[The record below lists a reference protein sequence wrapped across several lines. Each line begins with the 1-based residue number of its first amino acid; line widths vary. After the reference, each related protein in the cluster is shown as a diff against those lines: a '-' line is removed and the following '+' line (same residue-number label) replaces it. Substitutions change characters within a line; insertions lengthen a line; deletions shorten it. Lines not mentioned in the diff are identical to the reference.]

1 MFKAI
6 CIIIMFFII
15 ILIAGLYYYKKT
27 TRSVPTDKSMSIGQ
41 RFHYETSQNWQS
53 VVAKIFRKLMPA
65 KAYKECPEAKI
76 IKLPKPEYSGI
87 TVEEALLKR
96 RSQRNYSNKPLS
108 IAYLSQLI
116 FAASGI
122 TSERGG
128 RTAPSAGSKRPM
140 EIYMIVN
147 NVEGLEPGI
156 YHYAVKQHSLE
167 IIKFGNYRKDII
179 SAGLEQAMLGDANVT
194 FVITAIFDRVR
205 QKYGERGF
213 RYSYMEAGHISQN
226 IYLQSV
232 SLGVGSVCVG
242 AFFDEKVN
250 ELIGI
255 DGIDEAAIYLHA
267 VGTL

>member
-1 MFKAI
+1 
-6 CIIIMFFII
+6 
-15 ILIAGLYYYKKT
+15 
-27 TRSVPTDKSMSIGQ
+27 MSIGQ
-41 RFHYETSQNWQS
+41 RFHYETSQNWQN
-53 VVAKIFRKLMPA
+53 VVIKAFRKVMPI
-65 KAYKECPEAKI
+65 KAYKEYPGSEL

-96 RSQRNYSNKPLS
+96 RSKRNYSGKPLS
-108 IAYLSQLI
+108 LAYLSQLV
-116 FAASGI
+116 FAAGGI

-140 EIYMIVN
+140 EIYLIVN
-147 NVEGLEPGI
+147 NVEGLERGI
-156 YHYAVKQHSLE
+156 YHYAVKKHSLE
-167 IIKFGNYRKDII
+167 KIKSGNFSKDII

-194 FVITAIFDRVR
+194 IVITAIFDRIR
-205 QKYGERGF
+205 QKYAERGF

-226 IYLQSV
+226 IYLQSA

>member
-1 MFKAI
+1 
-6 CIIIMFFII
+6 MFFIT
-15 ILIAGLYYYKKT
+15 ILITGLFFYKKT
-27 TRSVPTDKSMSIGQ
+27 TQSAPTDKSMSIGQ
-41 RFHYETSQNWQS
+41 RFHYETSQSWQS

-65 KAYKECPEAKI
+65 KAYKEYPEAKI
-76 IKLPKPEYSGI
+76 IKLPKPEYRGI

-122 TSERGG
+122 TSEQGG
-128 RTAPSAGSKRPM
+128 RTAPSAGSKRPI
-140 EIYMIVN
+140 EIYLIVN
-147 NVEGLEPGI
+147 NVEGLEQGI
-156 YHYAVKQHSLE
+156 YHYAVKKHSLE
-167 IIKFGNYRKDII
+167 KIKPGNFSKDIT
-179 SAGLEQAMLGDANVT
+179 SAGLEQAMLGDADVT
-194 FVITAIFDRVR
+194 FVITAVFDRIT

-213 RYSYMEAGHISQN
+213 RYAYMEAGHISQN
-226 IYLQSV
+226 ICLQSV

-242 AFFDEKVN
+242 AFFDKKVN

-255 DGIDEAAIYLHA
+255 DGINEAAIYLHA

>member
-1 MFKAI
+1 MFKSI
-6 CIIIMFFII
+6 CIIMFFLI

-41 RFHYETSQNWQS
+41 RFHYETNQNWQN
-53 VVAKIFRKLMPA
+53 VVTKAFRKVMPI
-65 KAYKECPEAKI
+65 KAYKEYPEAKM

-96 RSQRNYSNKPLS
+96 RSRRNYSDKPLS

-116 FAASGI
+116 FAAGGI
-122 TSERGG
+122 TSESGG
-128 RTAPSAGSKRPM
+128 RTAPAAGGKHSI

-156 YHYAVKQHSLE
+156 YHYAAKQHSLE
-167 IIKFGNYRKDII
+167 KIKSGNYSKYVIRAG
-179 SAGLEQAMLGDANVT
+179 SAQAMLGGADVT
-194 FVITAIFDRVR
+194 FVLSAVFDRIR
-205 QKYGERGF
+205 QKYGERSF
-213 RYSYMEAGHISQN
+213 RYAYMEAGHVSQN
-226 IYLQSV
+226 IYLQAV

-242 AFFDEKVN
+242 EFFDEKVS

-255 DGIDEAAIYLHA
+255 DGIDEAVIYLHA

>member
-1 MFKAI
+1 MFKSI
-6 CIIIMFFII
+6 CIIMFFLI

-41 RFHYETSQNWQS
+41 RFHYETNQNWQN
-53 VVAKIFRKLMPA
+53 VITKAFRKVMPI
-65 KAYKECPEAKI
+65 KAYKEYPEAKI

-96 RSQRNYSNKPLS
+96 RSQRNYSDKPLS
-108 IAYLSQLI
+108 IDYLSQLV
-116 FAASGI
+116 FAAGGV

-140 EIYMIVN
+140 EIYLIVN
-147 NVEGLEPGI
+147 SVEGLEPGI
-156 YHYAVKQHSLE
+156 YHYAAKQHSLE
-167 IIKFGNYRKDII
+167 KIKSGNYSKDII
-179 SAGLEQAMLGDANVT
+179 SAGLEQGMLGEADVT

-226 IYLQSV
+226 IYLQSA
-232 SLGVGSVCVG
+232 SLGIGSVCVG

-250 ELIGI
+250 KLIGV
-255 DGIDEAAIYLHA
+255 DGIGEATIYLHA